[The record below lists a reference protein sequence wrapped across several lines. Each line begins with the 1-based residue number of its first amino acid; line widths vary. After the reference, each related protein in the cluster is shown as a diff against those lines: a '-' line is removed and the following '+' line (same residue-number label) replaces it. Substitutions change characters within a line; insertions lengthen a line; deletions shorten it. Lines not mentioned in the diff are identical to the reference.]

1 MAILGSFLASTFCK
15 IIKQIHNNSFL
26 IQNIRKRA
34 NSIEAKQFFFAIISR
49 KKIDLLFQIVY
60 SQQMI
65 KTLYYLKIQKIHFIP
80 HKKWIT

>member
-1 MAILGSFLASTFCK
+1 MAILGFFLASTFCK

-34 NSIEAKQFFFAIISR
+34 NSIEAKEFFFLQLSR
-49 KKIDLLFQIVY
+49 EKRLIYFFKYIP

-65 KTLYYLKIQKIHFIP
+65 ETLYYLKIQKIHFIP
-80 HKKWIT
+80 HKK